1 MSNKIY
7 NELIDLPEITA
18 DAAAEYKEK
27 KEVLTEE
34 VNKKLSSRDDIF
46 ELIGHNP
53 LSKMHN
59 NHDNHA
65 RFMANVFKLN
75 DYKLLVRT
83 VIWVYMTY
91 KSHNFS
97 FDYFPVELKAW
108 IKAVKEN
115 LSPENAGP
123 IIEIYN
129 FMLNN
134 HQKFIELSGEIED
147 SELDIPEDMQTVYNL
162 FFKYLLSG
170 NHKKA
175 LKLAKE
181 EIDKKEDLQRFFN
194 YIIQPAMYEVGFLW
208 QKGAISEAEEH
219 LATSIVARVIS
230 GLYIY
235 VIDLEGSTKAK
246 VVISAAAN
254 EYHEI
259 GSRIIAD
266 SLEMDGWDV
275 ELLGADTPIEAL
287 IDFLKMQQPFFLGL
301 SISMAFN
308 IDNLIDAIDM
318 IRSNEELAEL
328 KIMVGGK
335 VLNEN
340 PELWKK
346 TGADAW
352 AKNGEEAV
360 EIAKKWWEKKEG

>member
-1 MSNKIY
+1 MAKTIY
-7 NELIDLPEITA
+7 DNLAELPVITA

-27 KEVLTEE
+27 KEILTET
-34 VNKKLSSRDDIF
+34 VNEQLSSRNDIF

-53 LSKMHN
+53 ISKMQN

-65 RFMANVFKLN
+65 RFMANIFKLN
-75 DYKLLVRT
+75 DYKLLLRT

-91 KSHNFS
+91 HSHDFS
-97 FDYFPVELKAW
+97 FDYFSVELKAW
-108 IKAVKEN
+108 IEAIEEK
-115 LSPENAGP
+115 LSSESAGQ

-129 FMLNN
+129 FMLDN
-134 HQKFIELSGEIED
+134 HQNFIELSKEID
-147 SELDIPEDMQTVYNL
+147 NAQIDIPADMETTYNL
-162 FFKYLLSG
+162 FFKYLLNG
-170 NHKKA
+170 DHKKA
-175 LKLAKE
+175 LMLAKE
-181 EIDKKEDLQRFFN
+181 EIEEKEDLQIFFN
-194 YIIQPAMYEVGFLW
+194 HIIKPAMYEVGFLW

-219 LATSIVARVIS
+219 LASSIVARVIS

-235 VIDLEGSTKAK
+235 IIDLVENSKGKA
-246 VVISAAAN
+246 VISAAAN

-275 ELLGADTPIEAL
+275 EHLGADTPVEAL
-287 IDFLKMQQPFFLGL
+287 IDFLKMQQPTLLGL
-301 SISMAFN
+301 SVSMAFN
-308 IDNLIDAIDM
+308 LDNL
-318 IRSNEELAEL
+318 NETIAKIKSKPELKDL

-335 VLNEN
+335 IFNEN

-346 TGADAW
+346 TGADTW
-352 AKNGEEAV
+352 AKDGEEAV